1 MNIDIINDYLKHTR
15 SFSNI
20 AHMAFKIALSSYTTK
35 IKTSES
41 DFEKEFDIIIAK
53 ITNNLIDYHTHFI
66 DFREILTPF
75 NIYYNLPYTKMS
87 LYKDFIEDY
96 GDNGLNYTDI
106 YMTDNSLY
114 RFVKKYNNNKDKL
127 NILADMKDYLE
138 KNYHD
143 YFILHL
149 IIDNYLANNIAVEAF
164 KTNNI
169 CQNFSIEAKFIVI
182 PKIQFYYYE
191 QIFKKYEIAINKIIC
206 GNYIKSYFKNVSIDE
221 CEMGLKINLGYN
233 SNDVL
238 LLKKNVENKGFFE
251 KFFDFFK

>member
-1 MNIDIINDYLKHTR
+1 MSNETDFETYVYVGNDKYSIS
-15 SFSNI
+15 SFSKIDNKLSFKDEYYFSKFQVNNYNLNDFLDKNI
-20 AHMAFKIALSSYTTK
+20 FKIEK
-35 IKTSES
+35 KNNQFIKSV
-41 DFEKEFDIIIAK
+41 
-53 ITNNLIDYHTHFI
+53 NLIVCDKK
-66 DFREILTPF
+66 ILSIF
-75 NIYYNLPYTKMS
+75 LALKKNLS
-87 LYKDFIEDY
+87 
-96 GDNGLNYTDI
+96 
-106 YMTDNSLY
+106 
-114 RFVKKYNNNKDKL
+114 NNQVTEKDKL

-149 IIDNYLANNIAVEAF
+149 IIDNYLANNIPVEAF